1 MEGKGGQLFRH
12 NYSHPQHYPHVVIS
26 YKRVLDAR
34 YALCCAFPV
43 AIRERCNVDATCT
56 ENGKLMGD
64 ELRDEFCRQMASKK
78 QGNNLTGS
86 LREEFQSGG
95 MWLALVKLWCV
106 ILNIIL
112 CCTVGSL

>member
-1 MEGKGGQLFRH
+1 M
-12 NYSHPQHYPHVVIS
+12 
-26 YKRVLDAR
+26 LDML
-34 YALCCAFPV
+34 LCCAFPV
-43 AIRERCNVDATCT
+43 ARRERCNVDATCT

-106 ILNIIL
+106 ILIIIL
-112 CCTVGSL
+112 CCTVGSFIAHS

>member
-1 MEGKGGQLFRH
+1 MLDMLC
-12 NYSHPQHYPHVVIS
+12 VVRFLLRYGS
-26 YKRVLDAR
+26 VL
-34 YALCCAFPV
+34 
-43 AIRERCNVDATCT
+43 DATCT

-106 ILNIIL
+106 ILIIIL